1 MTEAASA
8 GQQVPRSMA
17 IVFDAHDPKAT
28 PLAGMPS
35 IALWEEFDRTGV
47 AQLARLTPRSGIWEL
62 APEPGPH
69 TRLVRV
75 GRNWNR

>member
-35 IALWEEFDRTGV
+35 I
-47 AQLARLTPRSGIWEL
+47 LTPRSGIWEL